1 MLQPEYFYGKEKKII
16 SIYQELEN
24 FIMTDISR
32 RILQTGGMTATADR
46 LIWKLTQMGESR
58 AAIEQKLQKL
68 TKMTQPELRRILQ
81 NAVMTSWDNDKD
93 ILLGIDENISPPLEN
108 PEVIAVMDAE
118 FKKTLG
124 ELSNLSRTTIN
135 QSQRDLI
142 DLLNKAEI
150 RVSSGVQ
157 SYTSAICDVLDNY
170 AKKGIMVDYP
180 TSGAKRTL
188 EAAVRCCVVT
198 SMNQTAA
205 QITNQYIA
213 QAKTNYVLVSAHLG
227 ARTAQKGQ
235 PPCGDHSSWQGKP
248 YSIVGSEPGY
258 PNLLENTGYDISQ
271 KTGQG
276 TVVDPAGLH
285 GWNCRHSHQPWAK
298 GLRNPWADE
307 HKIDSEENKKIYEDT
322 QKQRAMERS
331 IRATKRQLIMKN
343 EEINSDDIPDSEKEK
358 LRSEYDRMAFKLT
371 EQNKAYNKFCQ
382 DNNLAAQ
389 YYRNKVVDFGYK
401 QQSRA
406 NAGAKR
412 YMRAK

>member
-1 MLQPEYFYGKEKKII
+1 MLPPEYFHGKEKRILA
-16 SIYQELEN
+16 IYQELED

-32 RILQTGGMTATADR
+32 RILQTGSMTATADR

-58 AAIEQKLQKL
+58 AEIEQKLQKL

-81 NAVMTSWDNDKD
+81 NAVMTSWGNDKD

-124 ELSNLSRTTIN
+124 ELNNLSRTTIN

-142 DLLNKAEI
+142 NLLDKAEI
-150 RVSSGVQ
+150 RVASGVQ

-170 AKKGIMVDYP
+170 AGKGIMVDYP

-205 QITNQYIA
+205 QVTNQYIV

-227 ARTAQKGQ
+227 ARTGKDEISNHAG
-235 PPCGDHSSWQGKP
+235 WQGKA
-248 YSIVGSEPGY
+248 YRLRGSEPGY
-258 PNLLENTGYDISQ
+258 PNLAEHTGYDIDP

-276 TVVDPAGLH
+276 TVIIPGGLH
-285 GWNCRHSHQPWAK
+285 SYNCRHSHQPWAK

-331 IRATKRQLIMKN
+331 IRATKRRLIMKN
-343 EEINSDDIPDSEKEK
+343 EEINSDDVPESEKEK
-358 LRSEYDRMAFKLT
+358 LRSEYDRMAFRLT

-389 YYRNKVVDFGYK
+389 YDRNKVADFGYK
-401 QQSRA
+401 QQSKA

-412 YMRAK
+412 YMKGH

>member
-1 MLQPEYFYGKEKKII
+1 MLPPEYFHGKEKRILA
-16 SIYQELEN
+16 IYQELED

-58 AAIEQKLQKL
+58 VAIEQKLQKL
-68 TKMTQPELRRILQ
+68 TKMTQPELRRILR

-108 PEVIAVMDAE
+108 TEVIAVMDAE

-142 DLLNKAEI
+142 NLLDKAEI
-150 RVSSGVQ
+150 RVASGVQ
-157 SYTSAICDVLDNY
+157 SYTTAICDVLDNY
-170 AKKGIMVDYP
+170 AQKGIMVDYP

-188 EAAVRCCVVT
+188 EASVRCCVVT

-205 QITNQYIA
+205 QVTNQYIV

-227 ARTAQKGQ
+227 ARTGKDEISNHAG
-235 PPCGDHSSWQGKP
+235 WQGKA
-248 YSIVGSEPGY
+248 YRLRGSEPGY
-258 PNLLENTGYDISQ
+258 PNLAEHTGYDIDP

-276 TVVDPAGLH
+276 TVIIPGGLH
-285 GWNCRHSHQPWAK
+285 SYNCRHSHQPWAK

-331 IRATKRQLIMKN
+331 IRATKRRLIMKN
-343 EEINSDDIPDSEKEK
+343 EEINSDDVPESEKEK

-371 EQNKAYNKFCQ
+371 EQNKEYNKFCEE
-382 DNNLAAQ
+382 NNLAAQ
-389 YYRNKVVDFGYK
+389 YYRNKVADFGYK

-412 YMRAK
+412 FMRAK

>member
-1 MLQPEYFYGKEKKII
+1 MLPPEYFHGKEKRIL
-16 SIYQELEN
+16 SLYQELED

-142 DLLNKAEI
+142 NLLDKAEI
-150 RVSSGVQ
+150 RVASGVQ

-170 AKKGIMVDYP
+170 ARKGIMVDYP
-180 TSGAKRTL
+180 TGTKRTL

-205 QITNQYIA
+205 QITNQYIV

-235 PPCGDHSSWQGKP
+235 PPCGNHSSWQGKA

-258 PNLLENTGYDISQ
+258 PNLLASTGYDISPA
-271 KTGQG
+271 TGQG
-276 TVVDPAGLH
+276 SVVNPLGLH
-285 GWNCRHSHQPWAK
+285 GYNCRHSHQPWEK
-298 GLRNPWADE
+298 GLRNPWE
-307 HKIDSEENKKIYEDT
+307 GKIDSEENKKIYENT
-322 QKQRAMERS
+322 QKQRYMERA
-331 IRATKRQLIMKN
+331 IRKTKRQLIMKQA
-343 EEINSDDIPDSEKEK
+343 ELNSETIPETEKKK
-358 LRSEYDRMAFKLT
+358 LQSEYDQMAYRLT
-371 EQNKAYNKFCQ
+371 KQNKEYNKLCRR
-382 DNNLAAQ
+382 NNLVPQ
-389 YYRNKVVDFGYK
+389 YDRNKVADFGYK
-401 QQSRA
+401 QQSKA

-412 YMRAK
+412 YMKGR

>member
-1 MLQPEYFYGKEKKII
+1 MLPPEYFYGKEQRILA
-16 SIYQELEN
+16 IYQELED

-32 RILQTGGMTATADR
+32 RILQTGKMTATADR
-46 LIWKLTQMGESR
+46 LIWKLTQMGKSR
-58 AAIEQKLQKL
+58 AAIEQELQKL
-68 TKMTQPELRRILQ
+68 TKKTQPELRWILQ

-108 PEVIAVMDAE
+108 AEVIAVMDAE

-124 ELSNLSRTTIN
+124 ELSNLSKTTTN

-142 DLLNKAEI
+142 NLLDKAEI
-150 RVSSGVQ
+150 RVTSGAQ
-157 SYTSAICDVLDNY
+157 SYTSAICDVLDQY
-170 AKKGIMVDYP
+170 AGKGIMVDYP

-188 EAAVRCCVVT
+188 EAAVRFCVVT

-205 QITNQYIA
+205 QVTNQYIV

-235 PPCGDHSSWQGKP
+235 SPCGDHSSWQGKP

-258 PNLLENTGYDISQ
+258 PNLLESTGYDISP

-276 TVVDPAGLH
+276 TVVDPHGLH

-307 HKIDSEENKKIYEDT
+307 HKIDSEENRKIYEDT

-331 IRATKRQLIMKN
+331 IRATKRKLIMKN

-358 LRSEYDRMAFKLT
+358 LRSEYDRMAFRLT
-371 EQNKAYNKFCQ
+371 EQNNAYNNFCR
-382 DNNLAAQ
+382 DNNLTAQ
-389 YYRNKVVDFGYK
+389 YDRNKVADFGYK
-401 QQSRA
+401 QQSKA

-412 YMRAK
+412 YMKGH

>member
-1 MLQPEYFYGKEKKII
+1 MLPPEYFHGKEKRILA
-16 SIYQELEN
+16 IYQELED

-58 AAIEQKLQKL
+58 AEIEQKLQKL

-81 NAVMTSWDNDKD
+81 NAVMTSWNNDKD

-142 DLLNKAEI
+142 NLLDKAEI
-150 RVSSGVQ
+150 RVASGVQ
-157 SYTSAICDVLDNY
+157 SYTTAICDVLDNY
-170 AKKGIMVDYP
+170 AQKGIMVDYP

-205 QITNQYIA
+205 QVTNQYIV

-227 ARTAQKGQ
+227 ARTGKDEISNHAG
-235 PPCGDHSSWQGKP
+235 WQGKA
-248 YSIVGSEPGY
+248 YRLRGSEPGY
-258 PNLLENTGYDISQ
+258 PNLAEHTGYDIDQ

-276 TVVDPAGLH
+276 TVIIPGGLH
-285 GWNCRHSHQPWAK
+285 SYNCRHSHQPWAK

-331 IRATKRQLIMKN
+331 IRSTKRRLIMKN
-343 EEINSDDIPDSEKEK
+343 EEINSDDVPESEKEK

-371 EQNKAYNKFCQ
+371 EQNKEYNKFCEE
-382 DNNLAAQ
+382 NNLAAQ
-389 YYRNKVVDFGYK
+389 YYRNKVADFGYK

-412 YMRAK
+412 FMRAK

>member
-1 MLQPEYFYGKEKKII
+1 MLPPEYFHGKEKRILA
-16 SIYQELEN
+16 IYQELED

-93 ILLGIDENISPPLEN
+93 ILLGIDENISSPLEN

-142 DLLNKAEI
+142 NLLDKADI
-150 RVSSGVQ
+150 RVASGVQ
-157 SYTSAICDVLDNY
+157 SYTSAICEVLDNY

-205 QITNQYIA
+205 QVTNQYIV

-227 ARTAQKGQ
+227 ARTGKDEISNHAG
-235 PPCGDHSSWQGKP
+235 WQGKA
-248 YSIVGSEPGY
+248 YRLRGSEPGY
-258 PNLLENTGYDISQ
+258 PNLAEHTGYDIDP

-276 TVVDPAGLH
+276 TVIIPGGLH
-285 GWNCRHSHQPWAK
+285 SYNCRHSHQPWAK

-331 IRATKRQLIMKN
+331 IRATKRRLIMKN

-358 LRSEYDRMAFKLT
+358 LRSEYDQMAFKLT
-371 EQNKAYNKFCQ
+371 EQNKEYNKFCEE
-382 DNNLAAQ
+382 NNLAAQ
-389 YYRNKVVDFGYK
+389 YYRNKVADFGHK

-412 YMRAK
+412 FMRAK

>member
-1 MLQPEYFYGKEKKII
+1 MLPPEYFHGKEKRILA
-16 SIYQELEN
+16 IYQELED

-58 AAIEQKLQKL
+58 VAIEQKLQKL
-68 TKMTQPELRRILQ
+68 TKMTQPELRRILR

-142 DLLNKAEI
+142 NLLDKAEI
-150 RVSSGVQ
+150 RVASGAQ
-157 SYTSAICDVLDNY
+157 SYTTAICDVLDNY

-205 QITNQYIA
+205 QITNQYIV

-227 ARTAQKGQ
+227 ARTGKDEISNHAG
-235 PPCGDHSSWQGKP
+235 WQGKA
-248 YSIVGSEPGY
+248 YRLRGSEPGY
-258 PNLLENTGYDISQ
+258 PNLAEHTGYDIDP

-276 TVVDPAGLH
+276 TVIIPGGLH
-285 GWNCRHSHQPWAK
+285 SYNCRHSHQPWAK

-331 IRATKRQLIMKN
+331 IRSTKRRLIMKN
-343 EEINSDDIPDSEKEK
+343 EEINSDDVPESEKEK

-371 EQNKAYNKFCQ
+371 EQNKEYNKFCEK
-382 DNNLAAQ
+382 NNLAAQ
-389 YYRNKVVDFGYK
+389 YYRNKVADFGYK

-412 YMRAK
+412 FMRAK

>member
-1 MLQPEYFYGKEKKII
+1 MLPPEYFYGKEQRIL
-16 SIYQELEN
+16 SLYQELED

-46 LIWKLTQMGESR
+46 LIWRLTQMGESR
-58 AAIEQKLQKL
+58 AAIEQKLQEL
-68 TKMTQPELRRILQ
+68 TKLTQPELRRILQ

-93 ILLGIDENISPPLEN
+93 ILLGIDESISPPLEN

-142 DLLNKAEI
+142 NLMDQAEV
-150 RVSSGVQ
+150 RVASGVQ
-157 SYTSAICDVLDNY
+157 SYTAAISDVLDQY
-170 AKKGIMVDYP
+170 AGKGVMVDYP
-180 TSGAKRTL
+180 RSDTKRTL

-205 QITNQYIA
+205 QVTNQYIV

-227 ARTAQKGQ
+227 ARIGK
-235 PPCGDHSSWQGKP
+235 DEHSNHAGWQGKP
-248 YSIVGSEPGY
+248 YCLRGSEPGY
-258 PNLLENTGYDISQ
+258 PNLAEHTGYDIDP

-276 TVVDPAGLH
+276 TVLDLTGLH
-285 GWNCRHSHQPWAK
+285 GYNCRHSHQPWAK

-307 HKIDSEENKKIYEDT
+307 HKIDSDENKKIYEDT

-331 IRATKRQLIMKN
+331 IRATKRKLIMKQ
-343 EEINSDDIPDSEKEK
+343 EEINSDNVPDSEKER
-358 LRSEYDRMAFKLT
+358 LITEYDRMAYRLT

-389 YYRNKVVDFGYK
+389 YDRNRVADFSYK
-401 QQSRA
+401 EQSRA
-406 NAGAKR
+406 NAGARR
-412 YMRAK
+412 YMRRTK

>member
-1 MLQPEYFYGKEKKII
+1 MLPPEYFYGKEQRIL
-16 SIYQELEN
+16 SLYQELED

-46 LIWKLTQMGESR
+46 LIWRLTQMGESR
-58 AAIEQKLQKL
+58 AAIEQKLQEL
-68 TKMTQPELRRILQ
+68 TKLTQPELRRILQ

-93 ILLGIDENISPPLEN
+93 ILLGIDENITPPLEN

-142 DLLNKAEI
+142 NLMNQAEV
-150 RVSSGVQ
+150 RVASGVQ
-157 SYTSAICDVLDNY
+157 SYTAAISDVLDQY
-170 AKKGIMVDYP
+170 AGKGVMVDYP
-180 TSGAKRTL
+180 RSDTKRTL

-205 QITNQYIA
+205 QVTNQYIV

-248 YSIVGSEPGY
+248 YSIVGAEPGY
-258 PNLLENTGYDISQ
+258 PNLLASTGYDISPT
-271 KTGQG
+271 TGQG
-276 TVVDPAGLH
+276 TVVDPHGLH
-285 GWNCRHSHQPWAK
+285 GYNCRHSHQPWTK
-298 GLRNPWADE
+298 GLRNPWKEE
-307 HKIDSEENKKIYEDT
+307 HAIDSEKNRKIYDDT

-331 IRATKRQLIMKN
+331 IRTTKRKLIMKN
-343 EEINSDDIPDSEKEK
+343 EEINSDNIPDSEKEK
-358 LRSEYDRMAFKLT
+358 LKSEYDRMAFRLT

-382 DNNLAAQ
+382 DNNLVAQ
-389 YYRNKVVDFGYK
+389 YDRNKVANFGYK
-401 QQSRA
+401 EQSKA
-406 NAGAKR
+406 TAGAKR
-412 YMRAK
+412 YMKGH

>member
-1 MLQPEYFYGKEKKII
+1 MLPPEYFHGKEKRILAL
-16 SIYQELEN
+16 YQELED

-58 AAIEQKLQKL
+58 AFIEQKLQML

-142 DLLNKAEI
+142 NLLDKAEI
-150 RVSSGVQ
+150 RVASGVQ

-170 AKKGIMVDYP
+170 AQKGIMVDYP

-205 QITNQYIA
+205 QVTNQYIV

-227 ARTAQKGQ
+227 ARTGKDEISNHAG
-235 PPCGDHSSWQGKP
+235 WQGKA
-248 YSIVGSEPGY
+248 YRLRGSEPGY
-258 PNLLENTGYDISQ
+258 PNLAEHTGYDIDP

-276 TVVDPAGLH
+276 TVIIPGGLH
-285 GWNCRHSHQPWAK
+285 SYNCRHSHQPWAK

-307 HKIDSEENKKIYEDT
+307 HKIDSDENKKIYEDT

-331 IRATKRQLIMKN
+331 IRATKRKLIMKN

-358 LRSEYDRMAFKLT
+358 LRSEYDRMAFRLT
-371 EQNKAYNKFCQ
+371 EQNKEYNKFCEE
-382 DNNLAAQ
+382 NNLAAQ
-389 YYRNKVVDFGYK
+389 YYRNKVADFGYK
-401 QQSRA
+401 QQSRV

-412 YMRAK
+412 FMKTK

>member
-1 MLQPEYFYGKEKKII
+1 MLPPEYFHGKEKKILA
-16 SIYQELEN
+16 IYQELED

-93 ILLGIDENISPPLEN
+93 ILLGIDENISPPLQN

-142 DLLNKAEI
+142 NLLDKAEI
-150 RVSSGVQ
+150 RVASGVQ

-180 TSGAKRTL
+180 TSGAKRIL

-205 QITNQYIA
+205 QVTNQYIV

-227 ARTAQKGQ
+227 ARTGKDEISNHAG
-235 PPCGDHSSWQGKP
+235 WQGKA
-248 YSIVGSEPGY
+248 YRLRGSEPGY
-258 PNLLENTGYDISQ
+258 PNLAEHTGYDIDP

-276 TVVDPAGLH
+276 TVIIPGGLH
-285 GWNCRHSHQPWAK
+285 SYNCRHSHQPWAK

-331 IRATKRQLIMKN
+331 IRATKCRLIMKN
-343 EEINSDDIPDSEKEK
+343 EEINSDDVPESEKEK

-371 EQNKAYNKFCQ
+371 EQNKEYNKFCEE
-382 DNNLAAQ
+382 NNLAAQ
-389 YYRNKVVDFGYK
+389 YYRNKVADFGYK

-412 YMRAK
+412 FMRAK

>member
-1 MLQPEYFYGKEKKII
+1 MLPPEYFYGKEQKLL
-16 SIYQELEN
+16 SIYQELED

-46 LIWKLTQMGESR
+46 LIWRLTQMGESR
-58 AAIEQKLQKL
+58 TAIEQKLQEL
-68 TKMTQPELRRILQ
+68 TKLTQPELRRILQ

-142 DLLNKAEI
+142 ALMDQAEV
-150 RVSSGVQ
+150 RVASGAQ
-157 SYTSAICDVLDNY
+157 SYTAAISDVLDQY
-170 AKKGIMVDYP
+170 AGKGVMVDYP
-180 TSGAKRTL
+180 TSGARRTL

-205 QITNQYIA
+205 QVTNQYIV
-213 QAKTNYVLVSAHLG
+213 QAKTNYVLVSTHLG
-227 ARTAQKGQ
+227 ARIGK
-235 PPCGDHSSWQGKP
+235 DEHSNHAGWQGKP
-248 YSIVGSEPGY
+248 YCLRGSEPGY
-258 PNLLENTGYDISQ
+258 PNLAEHTGYDINP

-276 TVVDPAGLH
+276 TILDLTGLH
-285 GWNCRHSHQPWAK
+285 GYNCRHSHQPWAK
-298 GLRNPWADE
+298 GLRNPWANE
-307 HKIDSEENKKIYEDT
+307 HKIDSDENKKIYEDT

-331 IRATKRQLIMKN
+331 IRATKRKLIMKQ
-343 EEINSDDIPDSEKEK
+343 EQINSDSTPDSEKEK
-358 LRSEYDRMAFKLT
+358 LRSEYDRMAFRLT
-371 EQNKAYNKFCQ
+371 EKNKAYNKFCK

-389 YYRNKVVDFGYK
+389 YERNKVADFGYK
-401 QQSRA
+401 QQSKA

-412 YMRAK
+412 YMKGH

>member
-1 MLQPEYFYGKEKKII
+1 MLPPEYFYGKEKRLLA
-16 SIYQELEN
+16 IYQELED
-24 FIMTDISR
+24 FILTDISR
-32 RILQTGGMTATADR
+32 RILQTGGTTATADR

-58 AAIEQKLQKL
+58 AAIEQKLQEL
-68 TKMTQPELRRILQ
+68 TKLTQPELRRILQ

-142 DLLNKAEI
+142 NLIDQAEI
-150 RVSSGVQ
+150 RVTSGVQ
-157 SYTSAICDVLDNY
+157 SYTAAICDVLDNY
-170 AKKGIMVDYP
+170 AGKGIMVDYP
-180 TSGAKRTL
+180 RSDTKRTL

-205 QITNQYIA
+205 QVSNQYIV
-213 QAKTNYVLVSAHLG
+213 QAGTNYVLVSAHLG
-227 ARTAQKGQ
+227 ARIGKDEISNHAG
-235 PPCGDHSSWQGKP
+235 WQGKA
-248 YSIVGSEPGY
+248 YRLRGSEPGY
-258 PNLLENTGYDISQ
+258 PNLAEHTGYDIDP

-276 TVVDPAGLH
+276 TVVVPGGLH
-285 GWNCRHSHQPWAK
+285 SYNCRHSHQPWAK

-307 HKIDSEENKKIYEDT
+307 HKIDSDENKKIYEDT

-331 IRATKRQLIMKN
+331 IRATKRKLIMKN
-343 EEINSDDIPDSEKEK
+343 EEINSDNIPDSEKEK
-358 LRSEYDRMAFKLT
+358 LKSEYDRMAYRLT

-382 DNNLAAQ
+382 DNNLAVQ
-389 YYRNKVVDFGYK
+389 YDRNKVADFSYK
-401 QQSRA
+401 EQSRA
-406 NAGAKR
+406 NAGAR
-412 YMRAK
+412 RHMRRTK

>member
-1 MLQPEYFYGKEKKII
+1 MLPPEYFHGKEKRILA
-16 SIYQELEN
+16 IYQELED

-93 ILLGIDENISPPLEN
+93 ILLGIDENISSPLEN

-142 DLLNKAEI
+142 NLLDKADI
-150 RVSSGVQ
+150 RVASGVQ
-157 SYTSAICDVLDNY
+157 SYTSAICEVLDNY

-205 QITNQYIA
+205 QVTNQYIV

-227 ARTAQKGQ
+227 ARTGKDEISNHAG
-235 PPCGDHSSWQGKP
+235 WQGKA
-248 YSIVGSEPGY
+248 YRLRGSEPGY
-258 PNLLENTGYDISQ
+258 PNLAEHTGYDIDP

-276 TVVDPAGLH
+276 TVIIPGGLH
-285 GWNCRHSHQPWAK
+285 SYNCRHSHQPWAK

-331 IRATKRQLIMKN
+331 IRATKRRLIMKN
-343 EEINSDDIPDSEKEK
+343 EEINSDDVPESEKEK

-371 EQNKAYNKFCQ
+371 EQNKEYNKFCEE
-382 DNNLAAQ
+382 NNLAAQ
-389 YYRNKVVDFGYK
+389 YYRNKVADFGYK

-412 YMRAK
+412 FMRAK

>member
-1 MLQPEYFYGKEKKII
+1 MLPPEYFHGKEKKILA
-16 SIYQELEN
+16 IYQELED

-58 AAIEQKLQKL
+58 VAIEQKLQKL
-68 TKMTQPELRRILQ
+68 TKMTQPELRRILR

-93 ILLGIDENISPPLEN
+93 MLLGIDENISPPLEN

-142 DLLNKAEI
+142 NLLDKAEI
-150 RVSSGVQ
+150 RVASGVQ
-157 SYTSAICDVLDNY
+157 SYTTAICDVLDNY
-170 AKKGIMVDYP
+170 AQKGIMVDYP

-188 EAAVRCCVVT
+188 EASVRCCVVT

-205 QITNQYIA
+205 QVTNQYIA

-248 YSIVGSEPGY
+248 YSIVGSDIN
-258 PNLLENTGYDISQ
+258 PN
-271 KTGQG
+271 TGQG
-276 TVVDPAGLH
+276 TVRDLHGLH
-285 GWNCRHSHQPWAK
+285 GYNCRHSHQPWAK
-298 GLRNPWADE
+298 GLRNPWEDE
-307 HKIDSEENKKIYEDT
+307 HEIDSEENKKIYEDT

-331 IRATKRQLIMKN
+331 IRATKRKLIMKN

-358 LRSEYDRMAFKLT
+358 LRSEYDQMAFKLT
-371 EQNKAYNKFCQ
+371 EQNKEYNKFCEE
-382 DNNLAAQ
+382 NNLAAQ
-389 YYRNKVVDFGYK
+389 YYRNKVADFGYK

-412 YMRAK
+412 FMRAK

>member
-1 MLQPEYFYGKEKKII
+1 MLPPEYFHGKEKKILA
-16 SIYQELEN
+16 IYQELED

-58 AAIEQKLQKL
+58 VAIEQKLQKL
-68 TKMTQPELRRILQ
+68 TKMTQPELRRILR
-81 NAVMTSWDNDKD
+81 NAVMTSWNNDKD

-142 DLLNKAEI
+142 NLLDKAEI

-157 SYTSAICDVLDNY
+157 SYTSAICDLLDNY

-205 QITNQYIA
+205 QVTNQYIV

-227 ARTAQKGQ
+227 ARTGKDEISNHAG
-235 PPCGDHSSWQGKP
+235 WQGKA
-248 YSIVGSEPGY
+248 YRLRGSEPGY
-258 PNLLENTGYDISQ
+258 PNLAEHTGYDIDP

-276 TVVDPAGLH
+276 TVIIPGGLH
-285 GWNCRHSHQPWAK
+285 SYNCRHSHQPWAK

-331 IRATKRQLIMKN
+331 IRATKRKLIMKN

-358 LRSEYDRMAFKLT
+358 LRSEYDQMAFKLT
-371 EQNKAYNKFCQ
+371 EQNKEYNKFCEE
-382 DNNLAAQ
+382 NNLAAQ
-389 YYRNKVVDFGYK
+389 YYRNKVANFGYK

-412 YMRAK
+412 FMRAK

>member
-1 MLQPEYFYGKEKKII
+1 MLPPEYFHGKEKRIL
-16 SIYQELEN
+16 SIYQELED

-32 RILQTGGMTATADR
+32 RILQTGKMTATADR

-142 DLLNKAEI
+142 NLLDKAEI
-150 RVSSGVQ
+150 RVASGVQ

-205 QITNQYIA
+205 QVTNQYIV

-227 ARTAQKGQ
+227 ARTGKDEISNHAG
-235 PPCGDHSSWQGKP
+235 WQGKA
-248 YSIVGSEPGY
+248 YRLRGSEPGY
-258 PNLLENTGYDISQ
+258 PNLAEHTGYDIDP

-276 TVVDPAGLH
+276 TVIIPGGLH
-285 GWNCRHSHQPWAK
+285 SYNCRHSHQPWAK

-358 LRSEYDRMAFKLT
+358 LKSEYDRMAFKLT

-389 YYRNKVVDFGYK
+389 YYRNKVADFGYK

-406 NAGAKR
+406 NAGAKKIYESR
-412 YMRAK
+412 VR

>member
-1 MLQPEYFYGKEKKII
+1 MLPPEYFHGKEKRILA
-16 SIYQELEN
+16 IYQELED

-58 AAIEQKLQKL
+58 AEIEQKLQKL
-68 TKMTQPELRRILQ
+68 TKMIQPELRRILQ
-81 NAVMTSWDNDKD
+81 NAVMTSWNNDKD

-142 DLLNKAEI
+142 NLLDKAEI
-150 RVSSGVQ
+150 RVASGVQ
-157 SYTSAICDVLDNY
+157 SYTTAICDVLDNY
-170 AKKGIMVDYP
+170 AQKGIMVDYP

-205 QITNQYIA
+205 QVTNQYIV

-227 ARTAQKGQ
+227 ARTGKDEISNHAG
-235 PPCGDHSSWQGKP
+235 WQGKA
-248 YSIVGSEPGY
+248 YRLRGSEPGY
-258 PNLLENTGYDISQ
+258 PNLAEHTGYDIDP

-276 TVVDPAGLH
+276 TVIIPGGLH
-285 GWNCRHSHQPWAK
+285 SYNCRHSHQPWAK

-331 IRATKRQLIMKN
+331 IRATKRRLIMKN
-343 EEINSDDIPDSEKEK
+343 EEINSDDVPESEKEK

-371 EQNKAYNKFCQ
+371 EQNKEYNKFCEE
-382 DNNLAAQ
+382 NNLAAQ
-389 YYRNKVVDFGYK
+389 YYRNKVADFGYK

-412 YMRAK
+412 FMRAK

>member
-1 MLQPEYFYGKEKKII
+1 MLPPEYFHGKEKRILAL
-16 SIYQELEN
+16 YQELED

-32 RILQTGGMTATADR
+32 RILQTGKMTATADR

-58 AAIEQKLQKL
+58 DAIEQKLQKL

-93 ILLGIDENISPPLEN
+93 ILLGIDENISPPSEN

-142 DLLNKAEI
+142 NLLNKAEI
-150 RVSSGVQ
+150 RVASGVQ

-205 QITNQYIA
+205 QVTNQYIV

-227 ARTAQKGQ
+227 ARTGKDEISNHAG
-235 PPCGDHSSWQGKP
+235 WQGKA
-248 YSIVGSEPGY
+248 YRLRGSEPGY
-258 PNLLENTGYDISQ
+258 PNLAEHTGYDIDP

-276 TVVDPAGLH
+276 TVIIPGGLH
-285 GWNCRHSHQPWAK
+285 SYNCRHSHQPWAK
-298 GLRNPWADE
+298 GLRNPRADE

-331 IRATKRQLIMKN
+331 IRATKRKLIMKN

-358 LRSEYDRMAFKLT
+358 LRSEYDRMAFRLT
-371 EQNKAYNKFCQ
+371 EQNKEYNKFCEE
-382 DNNLAAQ
+382 NNLAAQ
-389 YYRNKVVDFGYK
+389 YYRNKVADFGYK

-412 YMRAK
+412 FMRAK

>member
-1 MLQPEYFYGKEKKII
+1 MLPPEYFHGKEKRILA
-16 SIYQELEN
+16 IYQELED
-24 FIMTDISR
+24 FIMTDISK

-58 AAIEQKLQKL
+58 AEIEQKLQKL

-81 NAVMTSWDNDKD
+81 NAVMTSWNNDKD

-142 DLLNKAEI
+142 NLLDKAEI
-150 RVSSGVQ
+150 RVASGVQ
-157 SYTSAICDVLDNY
+157 SYTTAICDVLDNY
-170 AKKGIMVDYP
+170 AQKGIMVDYP

-205 QITNQYIA
+205 QVTNQYIV

-227 ARTAQKGQ
+227 ARTGKDEISNHAG
-235 PPCGDHSSWQGKP
+235 WQGKA
-248 YSIVGSEPGY
+248 YRLRGSEPGY
-258 PNLLENTGYDISQ
+258 PNLAEHTGYDIDQ

-276 TVVDPAGLH
+276 TVIIQGGLH
-285 GWNCRHSHQPWAK
+285 SYNCRHSHQPWAK

-331 IRATKRQLIMKN
+331 IRSTKRRLIMKN
-343 EEINSDDIPDSEKEK
+343 EEINSDDVPESEKEK

-371 EQNKAYNKFCQ
+371 KQNKEYNKFCEE
-382 DNNLAAQ
+382 NNLAAQ
-389 YYRNKVVDFGYK
+389 YYRNKVADFGYK

-412 YMRAK
+412 FMRAK

>member
-1 MLQPEYFYGKEKKII
+1 MLPPEYFHGKEKKILA
-16 SIYQELEN
+16 IYQELED

-46 LIWKLTQMGESR
+46 LIWKLTQIGESR
-58 AAIEQKLQKL
+58 VAIEQKLQKL
-68 TKMTQPELRRILQ
+68 TKMTQPELRRILR

-142 DLLNKAEI
+142 NLLDKAEI
-150 RVSSGVQ
+150 RVASGVQ
-157 SYTSAICDVLDNY
+157 SYTTAICDVLDNY
-170 AKKGIMVDYP
+170 AQKGIMVDYP

-205 QITNQYIA
+205 QVTNQYIV

-227 ARTAQKGQ
+227 ARTGKDEISNHAG
-235 PPCGDHSSWQGKP
+235 WQGKE
-248 YSIVGSEPGY
+248 YRLRGSEPGY
-258 PNLLENTGYDISQ
+258 PNLAEHTGYDIDP

-276 TVVDPAGLH
+276 IVIIPGGLH
-285 GWNCRHSHQPWAK
+285 SYNCRHSHQPWAK

-331 IRATKRQLIMKN
+331 IRATKRKLIMKN
-343 EEINSDDIPDSEKEK
+343 EEINSDDVPESEKEK

-371 EQNKAYNKFCQ
+371 EQNKEYNKFCEE
-382 DNNLAAQ
+382 NNLAAQ
-389 YYRNKVVDFGYK
+389 YYRNKVADFGYK

-412 YMRAK
+412 FMRAK

>member
-1 MLQPEYFYGKEKKII
+1 MLPPEYFHGKEKKILA
-16 SIYQELEN
+16 IYQELED

-58 AAIEQKLQKL
+58 AEIEQKLQKL

-81 NAVMTSWDNDKD
+81 NAVMTSWNNDKD

-142 DLLNKAEI
+142 NLLDKAEI
-150 RVSSGVQ
+150 RVASGVQ
-157 SYTSAICDVLDNY
+157 SYTTAICDVLDNY
-170 AKKGIMVDYP
+170 AQKGIMVDYP
-180 TSGAKRTL
+180 TNGAKRTL

-205 QITNQYIA
+205 QVTNQYIV

-227 ARTAQKGQ
+227 ARTGKDEISNHAG
-235 PPCGDHSSWQGKP
+235 WQGKA
-248 YSIVGSEPGY
+248 YRLRGSEPGY
-258 PNLLENTGYDISQ
+258 PNLAEHTGYDIDP

-276 TVVDPAGLH
+276 TVIIPGGLH
-285 GWNCRHSHQPWAK
+285 SYNCRHSHQPWAK

-331 IRATKRQLIMKN
+331 IRATKRRLIMKN
-343 EEINSDDIPDSEKEK
+343 EEINSDDVPESEKEK

-371 EQNKAYNKFCQ
+371 EQNEEYNKFCQ

-389 YYRNKVVDFGYK
+389 YYRNKVADFGYK

-412 YMRAK
+412 FMRAK